1 MGGDGQ
7 ALAVLFQARPPLVD
21 ALTTLSGKIST
32 HTDGKAYVRILVSD
46 AIAKGLNRL
55 KLERVVIQGHPV
67 DAPASLAERTDSPLL
82 NLKLGYS
89 VADIMRET
97 NHRLNRKAGR
107 LGRQPG
113 RRILGHVAEVKSAVL
128 RDCGD
133 GFRPQDRLFRGALNE
148 AEALVWQTPYPGL
161 LFPVLAQEKAQA
173 VRDWLARQQ
182 DIRRKSLGIWF
193 AE

>member
-7 ALAVLFQARPPLVD
+7 ALAVLFQAQPPLVD

-113 RRILGHVAEVKSAVL
+113 RRILGHVAKVKSAVL

-148 AEALVWQTPYPGL
+148 TEALVWQTPYPGL
-161 LFPVLAQEKAQA
+161 LFPSSPRK
-173 VRDWLARQQ
+173 
-182 DIRRKSLGIWF
+182 RRRP
-193 AE
+193 